1 MCNFFLYRGA
11 KLFSLLFLNMFEFEF
26 LMIFQKGGHS
36 SPHLYG
42 NLPDLS
48 LQRLHFIR
56 YRSTWLSVPGLH
68 YCGSLLRLAHL
79 PVGVHRHGWY
89 VRFGHP
95 AQRGV
100 DSSCSALVPGF
111 LWAKLLKREEE

>member
-1 MCNFFLYRGA
+1 
-11 KLFSLLFLNMFEFEF
+11 MFEFEF